1 MKRSMLLTGQEN
13 NFGFITFSVVAIHA
27 VFLLLFYCQSFQ
39 INKAIHSKTPRNTIA
54 VQTIELNPIH
64 SPPSSKQ
71 ETQSTHRN
79 LTEKVAPP
87 TLTPSKPA
95 TKPAAKTPA
104 KAPPKAPRTNQ
115 KPAPTAKQQQQ
126 LLAKAQESLNKV
138 QPNRTAVRS
147 SLPKANLS
155 SPKTLGKLQ
164 SDSMIVSGNALNGSK
179 EAYYQDKLLDQLKF
193 DLRLI
198 EYGDVDLELTL
209 NRLGQVVSV
218 KIIKSDNQ
226 KNRQYVEK
234 TLPTL
239 HFAGFA
245 TAFAGEAQH
254 TFVIRLSNE

>member
-1 MKRSMLLTGQEN
+1 MLLTGQEN
-13 NFGFITFSVVAIHA
+13 NFGLITFSVVTIHA
-27 VFLLLFYCQSFQ
+27 IFLLLFYYQSFQ
-39 INKAIHSKTPRNTIA
+39 INKTIHSKSPRNAIA
-54 VQTIELNPIH
+54 IQTIELNPIH
-64 SPPSSKQ
+64 STPNRKQ
-71 ETQSTHRN
+71 ETQPIQRN
-79 LTEKVAPP
+79 LTEKVAPRPP
-87 TLTPSKPA
+87 TPPKPA
-95 TKPAAKTPA
+95 SKTPP
-104 KAPPKAPRTNQ
+104 KAPPKAPPTNQ
-115 KPAPTAKQQQQ
+115 KPTSTAKQQ

-138 QPNRTAVRS
+138 QSNQAIVQSSVPKPN
-147 SLPKANLS
+147 LN

-164 SDSMIVSGNALNGSK
+164 SDSMILSGNALNGSK
-179 EAYYQDKLLDQLKF
+179 EAYYQDKLLNQLKF

-209 NRLGQVVSV
+209 NRLGQVVFV